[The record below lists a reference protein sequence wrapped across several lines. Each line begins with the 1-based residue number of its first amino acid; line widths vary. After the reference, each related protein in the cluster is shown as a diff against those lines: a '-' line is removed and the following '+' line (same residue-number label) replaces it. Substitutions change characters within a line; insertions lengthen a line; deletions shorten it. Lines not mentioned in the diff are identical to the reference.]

1 MKLQSEMSNSVNI
14 MQGNTLTL
22 LFPLP
27 ILLSWKKVRES
38 LFPCM
43 ERSKLLDTM
52 EGNTLSLTFFQKKE
66 EGYKEKK
73 GWWVCCLA
81 LVAD

>member
-1 MKLQSEMSNSVNI
+1 MKLPSEMSNSVNL

-38 LFPCM
+38 LYPYM
-43 ERSKLLDTM
+43 ERSKPLDTM
-52 EGNTLSLTFFQKKE
+52 EGNTLSLTFFQKK
-66 EGYKEKK
+66 KK
-73 GWWVCCLA
+73 DTKRKRECGCA
-81 LVAD
+81 ASH

>member
-43 ERSKLLDTM
+43 ERSKPLDTM
-52 EGNTLSLTFFQKKE
+52 EGNTLSLTFFKKE
-66 EGYKEKK
+66 EGYKEEK
-73 GWWVCCLA
+73 GG
-81 LVAD
+81 